1 MASLCDDV
9 ELFVDEE
16 LPPER
21 AEAFRNHL
29 PDCARCQREVAN
41 LLQLDM
47 LGQSHLEHAEAQA
60 PAEPP
65 RLAPS
70 ARWRHPALLVAV
82 PLMVVLVA
90 LAVVPR
96 PGAPAA
102 PESDVWLDQLPR
114 RPLQARL
121 SHRKADR
128 HRPPPSKSMGASEPS
143 KEPSLKDLALLEQSD
158 PQGLVAA
165 WLVHGDPKRAEGVLR
180 GLEEQGPSADLA
192 NYRAVLSMLE
202 DKPGEALRHLTRALE
217 QDPRHPQAR
226 WNLGLAL
233 DMLDLP
239 LLAARAFDEVA
250 ALGEPGWT
258 EEAAQ
263 RAEELR
269 RPVSE
274 RRKRWESVFKAGRAL
289 VDGAPGPLPAEF
301 RQIPIARLFFY
312 DAIRAAPTRERV
324 LALLPL
330 AQELDAQAGG
340 KVLEGYV
347 RRVAEANFSQRAPL
361 AREYAALARDNFKQE
376 EPRQVRLREALLAS
390 REDDLLLG
398 TLFQMRPMER
408 HLALFE
414 QKAAASGDPW
424 FQLLAAQERAAAE
437 RTAGGWSRATQILL
451 EARRSCPERGLAYRC
466 ISLDRDLS
474 GLYIQLHRFDSA
486 AEHARSGLKQARD
499 HGEWFLERDLLWQ
512 LAQIARFVSDAPLAR
527 ARYAELLER
536 DREDADT
543 VRRVHQHLADIEW
556 NELRLDEARREID
569 AALATGKPLSL
580 SGAFTLSDIARLKS
594 APEDERHLSQALE
607 AVAPRLSRGERAQA
621 THVLGRFFI
630 ERDAARGRALLWRSI
645 EEAEAP
651 GLEEDPPARRARAY
665 SFTSLLMEAGRRGDF
680 EEALKL
686 LTRERRQ
693 ELPRQCLLATT
704 VDSERTLLLA
714 RGASGELVGRYED
727 TRRQRLPGRLDKLVP
742 EPLLA
747 HLRSCE
753 RVDVLARPPLH
764 GRAELL
770 PPGLAWSY
778 LTRTAAPVGAGTGAK
793 IHLVVSDVE
802 LPSDAPFERL
812 GPWPLA
818 FGTDERQVILS
829 GVRATPSNVLEE
841 MRHATEI
848 DLATHGVINDRSNT
862 SYLLLA
868 AEKSGSE
875 LGAPRVRSTLLRG
888 APFVVLAACH
898 AAHTTYALHEPL
910 SLPAAFIEA
919 GARGVLAA
927 TEEILY
933 PDAAV
938 FFNAVRERMRSGV
951 PPAIALREERMQWLR
966 KGKEAE
972 WVNSVLLFE

>member
-47 LGQSHLEHAEAQA
+47 LGQSYLEQVEAQA

-70 ARWRHPALLVAV
+70 ARWRSPALLVAV
-82 PLMVVLVA
+82 PLLVA
-90 LAVVPR
+90 LVAVVLWPS
-96 PGAPAA
+96 APATL
-102 PESDVWLDQLPR
+102 ESDVWLDQLPQ
-114 RPLQARL
+114 RPLEARL
-121 SHRKADR
+121 SYRKADR
-128 HRPPPSKSMGASEPS
+128 HRPPPSKPMGASESS
-143 KEPSLKDLALLEQSD
+143 KGPLLRDMAVLERSD
-158 PQGLVAA
+158 PQGLAAA
-165 WLVHGDPKRAEGVLR
+165 WLVHGDPKRAEEVLQR
-180 GLEEQGPSADLA
+180 LEEQGPSTDLA
-192 NYRAVLSMLE
+192 NYRAVVSLLK
-202 DKPGEALRHLTRALE
+202 DKPEEALRHLSRALE
-217 QDPRHPQAR
+217 LDPHHPQAL

-233 DMLDLP
+233 DRLELP
-239 LLAARAFDEVA
+239 LLAARTFDEVA

-263 RAEELR
+263 RAEALR
-269 RPVSE
+269 RPVHE
-274 RRKRWESVFKAGRAL
+274 RRQKWESVFKAGRAL
-289 VDGAPGPLPAEF
+289 VEGAPGPLPTGFSQA
-301 RQIPIARLFFY
+301 PIARLFFY
-312 DAIRAAPTRERV
+312 DAIRSAPSRERV

-330 AQELDAQAGG
+330 AQELDEQAGG
-340 KVLEGYV
+340 RVLEGYV
-347 RRVAEANFSQRAPL
+347 RRVAEADFSQRAPL
-361 AREYAALARDNFKQE
+361 AREYAALARDNFKKE

-398 TLFQMRPMER
+398 TLFQMRPVER

-414 QKAAASGDPW
+414 AKAIASGDPW

-437 RTAGGWSRATQILL
+437 RAAGGWSLATQRLL

-474 GLYIQLHRFDSA
+474 GLYIQLHRFESA
-486 AEHARSGLKQARD
+486 AEHARAGLRQARD

-512 LAQIARFVSDAPLAR
+512 LAQMARFVSDAPLAR

-536 DREDADT
+536 DRGDADT

-556 NELRLDEARREID
+556 NELRLDEARRQID
-569 AALATGKPLSL
+569 AALATGRPLSL
-580 SGAFTLSDIARLKS
+580 SGAFTLSDIARLRS
-594 APEDERHLSQALE
+594 APEDERHLTRALE
-607 AVAPRLSRGERAQA
+607 DAAPRLNRGERAQA

-630 ERDAARGRALLWRSI
+630 ERDAARGRTLLWRSI
-645 EEAEAP
+645 EEAESP

-680 EEALKL
+680 EEALRL

-693 ELPRQCLLATT
+693 ELPRQCLLAAT

-714 RGASGELVGRYED
+714 RNASGELVGRYED

-742 EPLLA
+742 ELLLE

-770 PPGLAWSY
+770 PPGVAWSY
-778 LTRTAAPVGAGTGAK
+778 LTRTTPPVGVGTSVK
-793 IHLVVSDVE
+793 THLVVSDVE
-802 LPSDAPFERL
+802 LPSGSPFERL

-818 FGTDERQVILS
+818 FGADEKQVILS

-841 MRHATEI
+841 MRRATEI

-875 LGAPRVRSTLLRG
+875 LGAPRVRSTPLRG

-898 AAHTTYALHEPL
+898 AAYTTYALHEPL

-927 TEEILY
+927 TEEIPY

-966 KGKEAE
+966 KGREAE
-972 WVNSVLLFE
+972 WVTSVLLFE